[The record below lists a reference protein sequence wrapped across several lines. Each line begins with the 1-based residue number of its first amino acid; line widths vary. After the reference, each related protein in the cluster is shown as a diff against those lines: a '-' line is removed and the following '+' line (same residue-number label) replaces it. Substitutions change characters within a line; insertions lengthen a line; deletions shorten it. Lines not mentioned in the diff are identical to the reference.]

1 MFTHS
6 RERNEQVATERG
18 QREKEDSQAK
28 KQQLAERERLRAEQ
42 RKRRE
47 AVSRVQSLL
56 ESSRSDLFFSA
67 VLSDACIHRHTH
79 THTHR
84 WPLK

>member
-47 AVSRVQSLL
+47 AVSRVQ
-56 ESSRSDLFFSA
+56 R
-67 VLSDACIHRHTH
+67 
-79 THTHR
+79 
-84 WPLK
+84 

>member
-1 MFTHS
+1 MFLQTQLLSVLMNTSILMFTHS
-6 RERNEQVATERG
+6 RECNEQVATERG

-47 AVSRVQSLL
+47 AVSRVQ
-56 ESSRSDLFFSA
+56 R
-67 VLSDACIHRHTH
+67 
-79 THTHR
+79 
-84 WPLK
+84 

>member
-1 MFTHS
+1 MFCRHKFSLSVLIDTSFLTFTHS
-6 RERNEQVATERG
+6 RERSEQVATERG

-47 AVSRVQSLL
+47 AVSRVQTSLGADQSEGSL
-56 ESSRSDLFFSA
+56 
-67 VLSDACIHRHTH
+67 
-79 THTHR
+79 
-84 WPLK
+84 

>member
-1 MFTHS
+1 MFLQTQLLSVLMNTSILMFTHS

-47 AVSRVQSLL
+47 AVSRVQ
-56 ESSRSDLFFSA
+56 R
-67 VLSDACIHRHTH
+67 
-79 THTHR
+79 
-84 WPLK
+84 